1 MVLEE
6 IRKKVEAEYYEEK
19 KFWKKQK
26 AVSCVFYEPVHDRKC
41 NSGFSEGG
49 ERGGTG
55 FSRVRGV
62 ETSSDADEIKE
73 TSSNAVVPYASS
85 TILDDVGFE
94 LTGRPEE
101 TELRALNLDASV
113 LRPESTWSEG
123 DNLVYFGTYDKE
135 PVLYR
140 VLAAPNTQDS
150 SENYLLLDCDSI
162 LAEKEF
168 DEGNKNIWNKSG
180 LGRWMWEEF
189 YQNNQGRYKLSEDE
203 RYVIGS
209 LSHQEKGSQEAP
221 YGGKY
226 YDDTDAYSFFCLSA
240 AEAEGLYEGS
250 DARKKQK
257 GKEEVS
263 YWLRSATTTSGK
275 VGCVDLDGVLGAAG
289 VTDAHGV
296 SPALDVSLGAILFAS
311 EIGMEKNSAL
321 GSVSENSGNR
331 WKLTLIDESK
341 NLGYAVCKEVVSGTD
356 GTDTITVAY
365 TCPENTDVT
374 QISVM
379 ITDRKYTER
388 GAKAL
393 YYGALQ
399 DVTTDG
405 KTGSGTFSL
414 PEDLEDQNCGK
425 DYHIYIFAEEV
436 NGETESDSAGVPF
449 EITVMSAVADGR
461 GLGVFQIV
469 DPVVPLYT
477 FSEWSGSYV
486 YFGSYEGSPVKYR
499 VLASNTT
506 DFGGRT
512 MLLDCDR
519 VLWKGTNGDG
529 QSSRFDESSSNWA
542 ESELRAYLNGK
553 FLEKNYTAYEQAAI
567 ASSSK
572 AEKGSTDGSEYVS
585 YTALNGEK
593 IFLLDAVEVT
603 NETYGYY
610 EYNVL
615 KFNVKSRKKTGD
627 IAWWLRSAVG
637 SNGAGWVSN
646 TENFYGYI
654 GSVSVDLDSTGV
666 SPALNVDLS
675 SVLFSKLLEESEDLS
690 YKLTLIDE
698 DLVLKPKTVVQN
710 AEGEVTVSYSVS
722 GERLTPD
729 TQIGLMVLDRE
740 YTAGNTN
747 GAKLI
752 AYETLTEDCYFGK
765 VTFSPLED
773 GEDFYYYLVAEKVND
788 GYATDYASVPVQITI
803 PVPPTITA
811 QPESQTVVE
820 GDRAT
825 FTVSADGKGLTYQ
838 WMVDKQDGNGW
849 VRIEGANAAVYTIS
863 KVEKS
868 SNGFQY
874 FCVISN
880 HGGSVESNAA
890 ALIVQEKENGP
901 NNGNTGN
908 PGGDGPDNG
917 NTGNPG
923 GNGSDNGNS
932 GSSDRSDEDGSD
944 DFGSSD
950 NSNSSGNTGNS
961 SNSENI
967 VHYDKKKGYVSDS
980 QGIIT
985 GGGDEKNPQSRWVR
999 DEKGWW
1005 FSYAD
1010 GTWPKGTKTESGA
1023 TDYVWERINGT
1034 WWAFDSAGYIA
1045 AGWIRDASDGCWYY
1059 LDGNT
1064 GMAAGWYL
1072 DPQDGHWYYL
1082 DPATGALAA
1091 GWRFINGKWYYLNPI
1106 PAGNGNT
1113 RPYGSM
1119 YKNERTPDGY
1129 PVGTDGSWIQ

>member
-1 MVLEE
+1 MYFRFRRGRRTGENH
-6 IRKKVEAEYYEEK
+6 
-19 KFWKKQK
+19 FF
-26 AVSCVFYEPVHDRKC
+26 AV
-41 NSGFSEGG
+41 
-49 ERGGTG
+49 TG
-55 FSRVRGV
+55 GV
-62 ETSSDADEIKE
+62 ETSSDADEIAE

-85 TILDDVGFE
+85 TILEEVGFE

-101 TELRALNLDASV
+101 AELRALNLDASV
-113 LRPESTWSEG
+113 LRPEGTWSEG
-123 DNLVYFGTYDKE
+123 DNLVYFGIYEDD

-168 DEGNKNIWNKSG
+168 DEGNENIWRDSG
-180 LGRWMWEEF
+180 LARWMRDEF
-189 YQNNQGRYKLSEDE
+189 YQNKQERYKLSKVEE
-203 RYVIGS
+203 SVIGA
-209 LSHQEKGSQEAP
+209 LDHQEKGSQEAS
-221 YGGKY
+221 YGGQY
-226 YDDTDAYSFFCLSA
+226 YDLLDSKGFFCLSA
-240 AEAEGLYEGS
+240 VEAEGLYKGS
-250 DARKKQK
+250 DARQKQK
-257 GKEEVS
+257 GKDAS
-263 YWLRSATTTSGK
+263 SWWLRSATTTSGK
-275 VGCVDLDGVLGAAG
+275 AGCVDPDGVLGAAK
-289 VTDAHGV
+289 VTDAQGV
-296 SPALDVSLGAILFAS
+296 SPALDVWLGGILFAS
-311 EIGMEKNSAL
+311 ETGMKKNSAL
-321 GSVSENSGNR
+321 EPVSENPGNR
-331 WKLTLIDESK
+331 WKLTLIDTSK

-365 TCPENTDVT
+365 TCPESTDVT

-379 ITDRKYTER
+379 ITDRKYTES

-399 DVTTDG
+399 DVRMDG

-414 PEDLEDQNCGK
+414 PENLEDQICGK
-425 DYHIYIFAEEV
+425 DYHIYIFAEKV

-449 EITVMSAVADGR
+449 EITVVSAVADGR
-461 GLGVFQIV
+461 GLGVSRIA
-469 DPVVPLYT
+469 DPAVP
-477 FSEWSGSYV
+477 FDSSSEWRGSYV

-499 VLASNTT
+499 VLARSTS

-529 QSSRFDESSSNWA
+529 QSSRFDESSSDWA
-542 ESELRAYLNGK
+542 ESEIRAYLNGK
-553 FLEKNYTAYEQAAI
+553 FLEKNYTAYERAAI

-572 AEKGSTDGSEYVS
+572 AEKGSTDGSGSKDVS

-593 IFLLDAVEVT
+593 IFLLDAVEAT
-603 NETYGYY
+603 NETYGYINY
-610 EYNVL
+610 AFVGSN
-615 KFNVKSRKKTGD
+615 NKSRKKTGN
-627 IAWWLRSAVG
+627 IGWWLRSVCGSERVGAVF
-637 SNGAGWVSN
+637 NQE
-646 TENFYGYI
+646 TTYGGI
-654 GSVSVDLDSTGV
+654 GTPLVYLDDYYGV

-698 DLVLKPKTVVQN
+698 DLLLKPKTVVKN

-729 TQIGLMVLDRE
+729 TQIGLMILDRE
-740 YTAGNTN
+740 YTVGNTN

-752 AYETLTEDCYFGK
+752 AYETLTEDCYSGK

-773 GEDFYYYLVAEKVND
+773 KEDCYYYLVAEKVNG

-820 GDRAT
+820 GDRVT
-825 FTVSADGKGLTYQ
+825 FTVAADGEGLTYQ

-849 VRIEGANAAVYTIS
+849 VRIEGANDAAYTIS
-863 KVEKS
+863 RVEKS

-880 HGGSVESNAA
+880 NGGSVESNAA
-890 ALIVQEKENGP
+890 ALTVQEKENGP
-901 NNGNTGN
+901 DNGNTGN
-908 PGGDGPDNG
+908 PGGDGSDNE

-923 GNGSDNGNS
+923 GNGSDNGDS
-932 GSSDRSDEDGSD
+932 GSSDRSDEDDPD
-944 DFGSSD
+944 DSGSSNNSN

-961 SNSENI
+961 SNFENI

-985 GGGDEKNPQSRWVR
+985 GGGDGKNPQSRWVR

-1010 GTWPKGTKTESGA
+1010 GTWPKGVLAESGKTA
-1023 TDYVWERINGT
+1023 YAWERVNGT
-1034 WWAFDSAGYIA
+1034 WWAFDSDGYIA
-1045 AGWIRDASDGCWYY
+1045 AGWILDASDGCWYY

-1064 GMAAGWYL
+1064 GMATGWYL